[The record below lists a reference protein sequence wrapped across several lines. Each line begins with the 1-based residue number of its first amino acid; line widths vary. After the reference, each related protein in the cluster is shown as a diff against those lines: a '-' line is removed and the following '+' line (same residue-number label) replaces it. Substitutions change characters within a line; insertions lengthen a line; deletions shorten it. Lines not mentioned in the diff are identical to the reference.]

1 MASSNSSN
9 KGAELLNISIDLGNG
24 LSDVL
29 KIFEHDDLRLTIREF
44 YIKNDISNDG
54 TEEILLQKV
63 HRLIAEVL
71 EEHKLIDMALAAR
84 PLMSASPCKNFGEKL
99 YQKSMQEKDRILV
112 KNQMKRINSAKEI
125 QESVIGRPKVNSNSM
140 KIINKTNSKACS
152 LRTRSSQKS
161 NSFSETTIKYD
172 KQSEN
177 GVRKCVSRLEIYYQE
192 SVDRR
197 NRSETMNTTA
207 RDSESPIK
215 GSVFKSKSPLLSKTP
230 SKRIITCKDQ
240 KLSNSRGERKN
251 FSLDIDKETSKKVF
265 KPVVGGSIG
274 KDINYASSTN
284 DMVKTQKNVLNPNFY
299 QYQTPVKPSSKSF
312 TARNEVK
319 SKSMVKIS

>member
-1 MASSNSSN
+1 MASSNPLN

-24 LSDVL
+24 LSDTL
-29 KIFEHDDLRLTIREF
+29 KIFEHDDLRLAIREF
-44 YIKNDISNDG
+44 YIKNDISSDG

-63 HRLIAEVL
+63 HRLVAEVL

-99 YQKSMQEKDRILV
+99 YQRSMQEKDRILV
-112 KNQMKRINSAKEI
+112 KNQMKRINSAKQI
-125 QESVIGRPKVNSNSM
+125 QESVVGRPKVDSNSL
-140 KIINKTNSKACS
+140 KILGKSYNKACS
-152 LRTRSSQKS
+152 VRTRSSPKS

-207 RDSESPIK
+207 RDSESPMK
-215 GSVFKSKSPLLSKTP
+215 SSVFKSKSPLLSKTP
-230 SKRIITCKDQ
+230 NKRIITCKDQ
-240 KLSNSRGERKN
+240 KLSSSKGERKH
-251 FSLDIDKETSKKVF
+251 FSIEMDKETGKKVF
-265 KPVVGGSIG
+265 KPVVGESTG
-274 KDINYASSTN
+274 KDMSLASSTSN
-284 DMVKTQKNVLNPNFY
+284 MAKTQKNVLNPNFY
-299 QYQTPVKPSSKSF
+299 QYHTPVKPSGKSF